1 MQARKPISTGSEA
14 RIVRP
19 VIAMMRAPTFWM
31 TTPATYPQDT
41 RTPDATAC
49 HAHERAISDGAT
61 LTAYMARAAITPR
74 NDTPMAPIVPGT
86 ACPFRRGTRPG
97 LPRTPVIDRRPLP
110 MPEGSSDQFL
120 EPIH

>member
-1 MQARKPISTGSEA
+1 MQMRKPISTGSDA

-19 VIAMMRAPTFWM
+19 VTAMTRAPTFWT

-74 NDTPMAPIVPGT
+74 NDTAMAPLCQARPPHSGEE
-86 ACPFRRGTRPG
+86 RGPDSPALGDPTLDDFHR
-97 LPRTPVIDRRPLP
+97 LA
-110 MPEGSSDQFL
+110 
-120 EPIH
+120 